1 MTSATAEKTDHRQ
14 KLIHL
19 LHMAYSGEKA
29 AGYAYSSHWR
39 SLKPSPER
47 DRIQLIEKEE
57 WTHRAIVGR
66 MLQELNDQPQV
77 WREILMGVI
86 GRTVGVAC
94 FFIGRFLPMYFAGKL
109 EADNIQE
116 YAHASYH
123 AAQLGLQDYS
133 AELMNL
139 CEVEKEHELFFIS
152 AVRGHKLLPFMRS
165 MFHWGPAIQSFAPGP
180 GGGEDQ

>member
-1 MTSATAEKTDHRQ
+1 MTSATAEQTDHRQ

-47 DRIQLIEKEE
+47 DRIQIIESEE

-66 MLQELNDQPQV
+66 LLQELNDRPQL
-77 WREILMGVI
+77 WRELLMGTI
-86 GRTVGVAC
+86 GRTVGLAC

-109 EADNIQE
+109 EADNIEE
-116 YAHASYH
+116 YAHASHH
-123 AAQLGLQDYS
+123 AAQLGLQAYS

-139 CEVEKEHELFFIS
+139 CEVEKQHELFFIG
-152 AVRGHKLLPFMRS
+152 AVRGHKLLPLMRS
-165 MFHWGPAIQSFAPGP
+165 MFRWGPPAQALTIGTGAGKD
-180 GGGEDQ
+180 E